1 MKRSFRNSL
10 LTLFVIVLLMV
21 SGSATLRADET
32 STDGYQLKEVV
43 VLSRHNIRAPLST
56 KGSVLDSATP
66 HTWYEWSY
74 NASELSL
81 RGGLLETAMGQ
92 YFRKWLE
99 NEGLFPENF
108 RPENDEVFFYSNA
121 KQRTIATAKYF
132 CAGLLPVAN
141 IPIET
146 RQEYDK
152 MDPVFTPQLTF
163 VNEKYAEDAKK
174 QMVELLPDLS
184 EEYALLSDVIDLK
197 DSDAYKSEEIKDLV
211 DGDNEFILEENAEPG
226 VKGSLR
232 TATSLADALVLQ
244 YYEENDEKEAAF
256 GHELSSQDWEAISY
270 IKDVYCDVLFTAPL
284 VSVNVANP
292 LLKQIEKELNDEGR
306 LFTFLCGHDSN
317 LGSVLSALDVK
328 DYQLP
333 QAIEKKTPIG
343 SKIVFE
349 KWEKEGEEY
358 IRVRLVYN
366 SVEQLR
372 NISIL
377 DMENE
382 PVSFVFQ
389 FNGLEANRDG
399 MYRASDFIDHLSDRI
414 SEYDRLIRKYDPQGS
429 AIPKTGI
436 E

>member
-10 LTLFVIVLLMV
+10 LTLFMVVLLTV
-21 SGSATLRADET
+21 GGSATLRADET

-66 HTWYEWSY
+66 HTWYEWSS

-244 YYEENDEKEAAF
+244 YYEESDEKEAAF
-256 GHELSSQDWEAISY
+256 GYELSSQDWEAISY

-399 MYRASDFIDHLSDRI
+399 MYRASDFIDHLRDRI